1 MPSASWA
8 VQIGVITERASL
20 VSRHDRPAMLP
31 ESSIRKTVS
40 NCVRKAYLESA
51 VVDMGPGTTAV
62 GAAGE

>member
-1 MPSASWA
+1 
-8 VQIGVITERASL
+8 
-20 VSRHDRPAMLP
+20 MLP

-51 VVDMGPGTTAV
+51 VVDMGPGITAV